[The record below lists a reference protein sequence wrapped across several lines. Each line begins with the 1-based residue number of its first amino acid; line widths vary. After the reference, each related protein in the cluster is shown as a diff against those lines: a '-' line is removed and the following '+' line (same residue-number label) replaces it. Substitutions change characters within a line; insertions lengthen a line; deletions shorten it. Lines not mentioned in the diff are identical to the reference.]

1 MNTLY
6 FTSPYRRSLRTIRLE
21 YGEVKNK
28 FVLRTFEGNIIGRKV
43 SEEGSPK
50 EEVFEDEQELLK
62 KVHKT
67 KKGLLEGR
75 WIVKNKQSFSQPS
88 FLKTEIV
95 DGKISFEFSVDIDPV
110 KLDERKT
117 EIEEDFVE
125 QIDKEIDTN
134 IWKRVRKR
142 GSDNLVSLEEYSL
155 PSTNE
160 K

>member
-1 MNTLY
+1 MKEIY
-6 FTSPYRRSLRTIRLE
+6 FTSPYRRSTRTIRLE
-21 YGEVKNK
+21 YGQVKK
-28 FVLRTFEGNIIGRKV
+28 VFILRTFEGNINRRRV
-43 SEEGSPK
+43 SEGSPR

-125 QIDKEIDTN
+125 QIDKEIETN
-134 IWKRVRKR
+134 IRKGVRK
-142 GSDNLVSLEEYSL
+142 
-155 PSTNE
+155 
-160 K
+160 

>member
-21 YGEVKNK
+21 YGQVKK
-28 FVLRTFEGNIIGRKV
+28 VFILRTYDGEINGRGE
-43 SEEGSPK
+43 SESPPQ
-50 EEVFEDEQELLK
+50 EEVFEDEQGLLK

-88 FLKTEIV
+88 FIRTEIV
-95 DGKISFEFSVDIDPV
+95 DGKISFEFSVDIDPD

-117 EIEEDFVE
+117 KIEEDFVE
-125 QIDKEIDTN
+125 QIDKEIETN
-134 IWKRVRKR
+134 IRK
-142 GSDNLVSLEEYSL
+142 GV
-155 PSTNE
+155 E

>member
-1 MNTLY
+1 MKELY
-6 FTSPYRRSLRTIRLE
+6 FTSPYRRSTRTIRLE
-21 YGEVKNK
+21 YGQVKK
-28 FVLRTFEGNIIGRKV
+28 VFILQTFEGNINRRRV
-43 SEEGSPK
+43 SEGSPR

-75 WIVKNKQSFSQPS
+75 WIVKNKESISQPT
-88 FLKTEIV
+88 FLRTEIV

-125 QIDKEIDTN
+125 QIDKEIETN
-134 IWKRVRKR
+134 IRKGVRK
-142 GSDNLVSLEEYSL
+142 
-155 PSTNE
+155 
-160 K
+160 

>member
-1 MNTLY
+1 MKELY
-6 FTSPYRRSLRTIRLE
+6 FTSPYRRSTRTIRLE
-21 YGEVKNK
+21 YGQVKK
-28 FVLRTFEGNIIGRKV
+28 VFILRTFEGNINRRRV
-43 SEEGSPK
+43 SEGSPR

-75 WIVKNKQSFSQPS
+75 WIVKNKESISQPT
-88 FLKTEIV
+88 FLRTEIV

-125 QIDKEIDTN
+125 QIDKEIETN
-134 IWKRVRKR
+134 IRK
-142 GSDNLVSLEEYSL
+142 GV
-155 PSTNE
+155 E

>member
-6 FTSPYRRSLRTIRLE
+6 FTSPCRRSLRTIRLE

-28 FVLRTFEGNIIGRKV
+28 FVLRTFEGKIIGRKV
-43 SEEGSPK
+43 SEEGPPK

-88 FLKTEIV
+88 FIRTEIV
-95 DGKISFEFSVDIDPV
+95 DGKISFEFSVDIDPD

-117 EIEEDFVE
+117 KIEEDFVE
-125 QIDKEIDTN
+125 QIDKEIETN
-134 IWKRVRKR
+134 IRK
-142 GSDNLVSLEEYSL
+142 GV
-155 PSTNE
+155 E